1 MAYYN
6 SKGEEVRFAYGVDA
20 LESLAAG
27 LVFEKDPT
35 AVSVKKAAPKA
46 EAKVELPAVEA
57 PEEEADEDGAP
68 KRKAPRRRASA
79 E

>member
-6 SKGEEVRFAYGVDA
+6 SKGEEVRYAYGVDA
-20 LESLAAG
+20 LEALAAG
-27 LVFEKDPT
+27 LVFEHDPT
-35 AVSVKKAAPKA
+35 AVKVKTAEPKV
-46 EAKVELPAVEA
+46 EPKVELPAVEA
-57 PEEEADEDGAP
+57 SEEEEAEAP